1 MAMKRQKFAP
11 ADGLT
16 IRDPISNEQKK
27 GNIMNPYRNN
37 VGIGRM
43 GPSSP
48 GLTASDGSMN
58 VKPPSSTQRR
68 YPVK

>member
-1 MAMKRQKFAP
+1 MAMKRQRFAP

-16 IRDPISNEQKK
+16 IRDPISNEQRK

-43 GPSSP
+43 NGNSP
-48 GLTASDGSMN
+48 GMTASDSSMA
-58 VKPPSSTQRR
+58 VKPPGATQRR

>member
-1 MAMKRQKFAP
+1 MRRQRFAP

-16 IRDPISNEQKK
+16 IRDPIANDQRK
-27 GNIMNPYRNN
+27 GNIMNPYRWNT
-37 VGIGRM
+37 GLGKM
-43 GPSSP
+43 GPNSTGMSS
-48 GLTASDGSMN
+48 SDSSMA